1 VFFQI
6 AFGSVIPA
14 NPYGGGGVTG
24 APKIV
29 VTVEDVGDDGTDD
42 EGWFFFEIHLGW
54 SRLS

>member
-42 EGWFFFEIHLGW
+42 EGWFFFLIHLG
-54 SRLS
+54 